1 MKNPPRPWLLA
12 LVLCCCGTA
21 FAAAPAPR
29 PNVLFLISD
38 DLRPELGCYGVAG
51 IKTPNIDALAARSVR
66 FNRAYVQYPLCNP
79 QRTSLLTGRYPT
91 QTGVLDNRQWWGREH
106 RDWVTLP
113 RYFRDHG
120 YNTVTEGKIFHI
132 GIDDTDAWTEGGA
145 RRRHA
150 DDASETI
157 DSAASGKRAAAAPRD
172 PDDAPAAKSKGPF
185 RAGGSDSIVVLEGDG
200 ETYQDVQHAKRTV
213 EYLKK
218 YKDAGKP
225 FFLACGFTNPHSPPR
240 APKKFYDL
248 YDIDKM
254 ELPVDFAHRPTVPP
268 GFPELSVVPRNTDLF
283 IGRDASEAQAREMKR
298 AYWAAVSFMDDN
310 VGRILRALDELSL
323 RDNTIVVLWGDHG
336 YHLGEKGRW
345 SKAYSLF
352 EVAVRAP
359 FLLVAPGVT
368 PKAGAVCDRPIE
380 MVNLYRTLAELC
392 SLPAPDGV
400 EGVSMLPLLR
410 DPAAKWDRP
419 AYSVVA
425 YREFLGRTVRTD
437 RWRYSQWVEAE
448 RGEVLFDEQNDP
460 HELTNLAA
468 DPRHAAQL
476 AEMKALLANL
486 PGRRR

>member
-1 MKNPPRPWLLA
+1 MKSPPRLPFVLAICLLGG
-12 LVLCCCGTA
+12 GT
-21 FAAAPAPR
+21 FAAESTVANK
-29 PNVLFLISD
+29 PNILFIIAD
-38 DLRPELGCYGVAG
+38 DLRPELGCYGVQG

-91 QTGVLDNRQWWGREH
+91 QTGVMDNRQWWGFRH
-106 RDWVTLP
+106 PGYVSLP

-120 YNTVTEGKIFHI
+120 YNTITVGKIFHI

-145 RRRHA
+145 RRRYP
-150 DDASETI
+150 DDASEAI
-157 DSAASGKRAAAAPRD
+157 DAAASGPRAAQN
-172 PDDAPAAKSKGPF
+172 PAANPARKTATPQ
-185 RAGGSDSIVVLEGDG
+185 RAGGSDSIVVLPGDG
-200 ETYQDVQHAKRTV
+200 ETYQDTQHARRTV
-213 EYLKK
+213 ELLGK

-225 FFLACGFTNPHSPPR
+225 FFMACGFTNPHSPPR

-248 YDIDKM
+248 YDIEKM
-254 ELPVDFAHRPTVPP
+254 ELPVDFANRPTVPA

-298 AYWAAVSFMDDN
+298 AYWAAVSFVDEN
-310 VGRILRALDELSL
+310 VGRVLRGLDELGL
-323 RDNTIVVLWGDHG
+323 RDNTIVIFWGDHG

-368 PKAGAVCDRPIE
+368 PKEGGVCERPVE
-380 MVNLYRTLAELC
+380 MINLYRTLADLAG
-392 SLPAPDGV
+392 LPAPETT
-400 EGVSMLPLLR
+400 EGVSMRPLLR
-410 DPAAKWDRP
+410 DPAAQWGRP

-437 RWRYSQWVEAE
+437 RWRYSQWVEGDS
-448 RGEVLFDEQNDP
+448 GEVLFDEQADP
-460 HELTNLAA
+460 HELKNLAV
-468 DPRHAAQL
+468 DPRYAAQL
-476 AEMKALLANL
+476 AELRALLTKL
-486 PGRRR
+486 PGRTR